1 MKHLVGDKR
10 PHKGRRIARTGRHL
24 AVAAAMAILAA
35 PAPAQAQFIRDAEIE
50 RLLSD
55 YAEPILKAAGL
66 GGQNIKVHIVRDDSF
81 NAFVVDGRNMFMN
94 SGTIMKA
101 STPNQVIGILAH
113 EAGHI
118 AGGHLSGR
126 RQAASRARSAA
137 LMAQIL
143 GLLGIAAGAVA
154 GGDADV
160 GGAASGLIFGG
171 QSIAQRTLLS
181 YVRAQ
186 ESAAD
191 QAALSYLNATQQ
203 SVRGMIETFEYFAD
217 QSLLSRRF
225 MDPYV
230 VSHPMP
236 RQRIAQLQSL
246 AKKSRYFDKKDPP
259 ELQLRHDLVRAKL
272 WGFLERDP
280 RAILNRYPMSDQ
292 SLPALYARA
301 IAKCRG
307 SGPRSCMADLDALI
321 KKRPSNPFFWEL
333 KGEWLIRG
341 GQPAAAVAPLRKA
354 VELAPRESLTRI
366 MLGQA
371 LLNSGKGGKA
381 LDESIKNLRRALA
394 RETQHALGYRML
406 ATAYGRKKKYAE
418 AELASA
424 HAYLYEG
431 NLKLAKVQATRAK
444 SKLRRGSASW
454 VQADDI
460 INYEPPKRR

>member
-1 MKHLVGDKR
+1 MTSDHCSRR
-10 PHKGRRIARTGRHL
+10 PLFGRKLARS
-24 AVAAAMAILAA
+24 AKALAA
-35 PAPAQAQFIRDAEIE
+35 SAAIALFSAPSPAEAQFIRDAEIE

-55 YAEPILKAAGL
+55 YAAPILKAAGL
-66 GGQNIKVHIVRDDSF
+66 GGQNIKVHIVRDESF

-94 SGTIMKA
+94 SGTIMKSA
-101 STPNQVIGILAH
+101 SPNQVIGILAH

-143 GLLGIAAGAVA
+143 GLLGLAAGAVA
-154 GGDADV
+154 GGDSDV
-160 GGAASGLIFGG
+160 GGAATGLIFGG

-191 QAALSYLNATQQ
+191 QAAVDYLNATRQ
-203 SVRGMIETFEYFAD
+203 SVRGMIETFEHFAD

-230 VSHPMP
+230 LSHPMP
-236 RQRIAQLQSL
+236 RQRIAQLRSL
-246 AKKSRYFDKKDPP
+246 AKKSRYYQKKDPP
-259 ELQLRHDLVRAKL
+259 ALQLRHDLVRAKL

-280 RAILNRYPMSDQ
+280 RMVRNRYPRTDQ
-292 SLPALYARA
+292 SLPGKYARA
-301 IAKCRG
+301 IARCRG
-307 SGPRSCMADLDALI
+307 AGPKACMADLDALI
-321 KKRPSNPFFWEL
+321 KERPSYPYFWEL

-341 GQPAAAVAPLRKA
+341 GQPAAAISPLRKA

-371 LLNSGKGGKA
+371 LLNSGKGGKSI
-381 LDESIKNLRRALA
+381 DEAIKNLRRALA
-394 RETQHALGYRML
+394 RETEHALGYRML
-406 ATAYGRKKKYAE
+406 ATAYGRKKRYAE

-431 NLKLAKVQATRAK
+431 NIKLAKVQATRAK
-444 SKLRRGSASW
+444 SKLRRGSAGW

-460 INYEPPKRR
+460 INYQPPKRR